1 LHNVITNINDY
12 LLTHLHR
19 SGVAGQNRKRVFMEI
34 AVSGSQKAVI
44 DDNLGNHETG
54 GKDE

>member
-1 LHNVITNINDY
+1 VITNINDY